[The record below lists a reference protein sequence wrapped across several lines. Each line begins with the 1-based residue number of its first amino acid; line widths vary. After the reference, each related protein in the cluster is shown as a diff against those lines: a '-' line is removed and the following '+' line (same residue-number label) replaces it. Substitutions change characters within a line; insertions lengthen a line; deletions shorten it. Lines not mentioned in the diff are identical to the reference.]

1 MYEYLRSWTGVAVR
15 PAPGALKNTGVIN
28 ELLLGRRPVRSALE
42 KREAANT
49 FTGLMNEFDM
59 KLINGMAQG
68 PLYRLLTLTAAQQ
81 ATFVKDQIYVSPCF
95 EAYSKDR
102 LVPGGNFA
110 AANTRF
116 VIIDKTVPGPDL
128 ADFNAAQKEILIR
141 PGTLWAVSAKRT
153 NGAVLEIGL
162 TYIGTTAADRTR
174 AEAIARK
181 KGIA

>member
-68 PLYRLLTLTAAQQ
+68 PLYRLLTLTAVQQ
-81 ATFVKDQIYVSPCF
+81 ASFVKDQIYVSPCF

-110 AANTRF
+110 AANSASSSSTRPF
-116 VIIDKTVPGPDL
+116 P
-128 ADFNAAQKEILIR
+128 
-141 PGTLWAVSAKRT
+141 
-153 NGAVLEIGL
+153 GL
-162 TYIGTTAADRTR
+162 TSPISTR
-174 AEAIARK
+174 RRRRY
-181 KGIA
+181 